1 MIDYSQIELKTM
13 SMVETVIQFIGKY
26 MYTRKN
32 TCYRTAIGV
41 FSAYTCFVV
50 ETHDRSKH
58 EPV

>member
-13 SMVETVIQFIGKY
+13 SMVETVIQFIGTY

-32 TCYRTAIGV
+32 TCYRTAIGAV
-41 FSAYTCFVV
+41 SAYTCLVV

>member
-1 MIDYSQIELKTM
+1 MIYDSEIELKTM
-13 SMVETVIQFIGKY
+13 SMVEHDLQFIRKY

-32 TCYRTAIGV
+32 TCYRTAIGAV
-41 FSAYTCFVV
+41 SAYTCFVV

>member
-13 SMVETVIQFIGKY
+13 AMVETVIKFIRKY

-32 TCYRTAIGV
+32 TCYRTAIGAV
-41 FSAYTCFVV
+41 SAYTCFVV